1 MSTRT
6 EELAALYGEQYH
18 EMPHHWRAEM
28 ARELRALDLWEH
40 AAFRRIREEML
51 TLLVDIERGCN
62 YGWVSVAGRNWSGH
76 YLITPPGPAYGLCH
90 ELSYDSRVL
99 LAQVA
104 HVWPHSARDRRGD
117 ITAYY
122 CTVDYADGRWEGAN
136 LYVRMLMLRECVAIL
151 DLVPEGM

>member
-6 EELAALYGEQYH
+6 AELAAQYGEQYH
-18 EMPHHWRAEM
+18 EMPQHWRAEM

-51 TLLVDIERGCN
+51 ALLVDIERGCTS
-62 YGWVSVAGRNWSGH
+62 GWGCVEGRNWSG
-76 YLITPPGPAYGLCH
+76 YYPVTLPGPAYGLCN

-104 HVWPHSARDRRGD
+104 HVWPHSARNSHGD
-117 ITAYY
+117 ITPYY
-122 CTVDYADGRWEGAN
+122 CTVDYDDGRWEGAN
-136 LYVRMLMLRECVAIL
+136 LYVRMLLLRECVAIL
-151 DLVPEGM
+151 DLMPEGV